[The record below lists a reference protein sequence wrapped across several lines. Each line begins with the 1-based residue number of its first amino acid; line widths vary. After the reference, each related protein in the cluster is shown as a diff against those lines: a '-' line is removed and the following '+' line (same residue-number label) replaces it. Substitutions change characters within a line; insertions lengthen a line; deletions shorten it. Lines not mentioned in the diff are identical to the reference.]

1 MNIEHENC
9 LKCDN
14 RGIIRQYTY
23 DTKHLVITL
32 PPGVIPP
39 IIDNS
44 RVTEAYC
51 NCYWGFDRKRVEQ
64 EDGYLPK
71 ND

>member
-1 MNIEHENC
+1 MDTEPENC

-23 DTKHLVITL
+23 DTKYLIITL

-39 IIDNS
+39 IIDVS
-44 RVTEAYC
+44 RAVETYC
-51 NCYWGFDRKRVEQ
+51 NCYWGFAKKRIEQ

>member
-1 MNIEHENC
+1 MNIERENC
-9 LKCDN
+9 LKCNN
-14 RGIIRQYTY
+14 RGIIRQYIY

-39 IIDNS
+39 IIDDS
-44 RVTEAYC
+44 RVTETYC
-51 NCYWGFDRKRVEQ
+51 NCYWGFDKKRVEQ